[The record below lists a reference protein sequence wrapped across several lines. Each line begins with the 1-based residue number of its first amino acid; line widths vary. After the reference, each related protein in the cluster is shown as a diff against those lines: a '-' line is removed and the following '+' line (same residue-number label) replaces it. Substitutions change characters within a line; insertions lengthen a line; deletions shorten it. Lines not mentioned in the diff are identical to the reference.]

1 MYLKKY
7 YIPGGKSS
15 FVISVIAVA
24 VIVYLH
30 ITTLPGFHII
40 HIIHYYMLY
49 LVVIYVAMKFG
60 FLGGL
65 ISAFVI
71 TIFYAPGVYLNI
83 FDLRHYHIR
92 GFVEVLMMYTLGLFA
107 GLYSQKLYLQN
118 YKLKQMR
125 DELEES
131 LKMLQNSTDEKIQ
144 MEKEIAKSDKL
155 RVMGQLA
162 AGIAHEIRNPLASLK
177 SASIMLREGN
187 HSPKIS
193 KIMISEIDR
202 LNAFVERFLQ
212 YANFGKIENEPIN
225 VKTFFSELCELF
237 SLLCKTDSD
246 IRLVTDGFVG
256 ENCFIEGD
264 INNLKQVFLNI
275 FSNSV
280 EELKNYNGEKTIYF
294 EIECEEDYVIF
305 RVRDTGTGIP
315 EELQSKICDPFFTT
329 KETGTGL
336 GLTITNKIIK
346 DHEGILDISN
356 NNGAEFTIKF
366 KRYYHEDYANRG

>member
-1 MYLKKY
+1 LYLKKY
-7 YIPGGKSS
+7 YIPGSKSS
-15 FVISVIAVA
+15 FVISVIAVV

-92 GFVEVLMMYTLGLFA
+92 SFVEVLMMYTLGLFA

-246 IRLVTDGFVG
+246 IHLVTNGLVG

-294 EIECEEDYVIF
+294 EIKCEEDYVIF
-305 RVRDTGTGIP
+305 RVRDTGNGIP